1 MLTHKIGVA
10 ALVLSA
16 SVLAI
21 ETANANTASGTTW
34 EVATSIAMN
43 ATLAN
48 VPASG
53 PNATWSAPSDPLS
66 FNSNADPVNGYTL
79 GGFLATGGAFGVS
92 YHGGALS
99 TDTLDSTI
107 TEVTGTVSVTTGEK
121 FTIGHD
127 DGFSLAIGGWSFSD
141 PGPTA
146 FTPTT
151 VTYTGA
157 SGNKSFELAYGECC
171 GPPAVL
177 LVDLPLN
184 SIPEPSTWAMMGLGF
199 AGLGF
204 VGLRRARKTSVS
216 IA

>member
-1 MLTHKIGVA
+1 MLSHKIGVA

-66 FNSNADPVNGYTL
+66 FNSNSAPDGYTL
-79 GGFLATGGAFGVS
+79 GGFLATGGAFGVT
-92 YHGGALS
+92 YNGGALS

-107 TEVTGTVSVTTGEK
+107 TEVTGTVTVTNGEV
-121 FTIGHD
+121 FNIAHD
-127 DGFSLAIGGWSFSD
+127 DGFSIQIGSFTFSD
-141 PGPTA
+141 AGPTSA
-146 FTPTT
+146 VTTP
-151 VTYTGA
+151 VTYIGATG
-157 SGNKSFELAYGECC
+157 NESFKLAYGECC

-177 LVDLPLN
+177 FVDLPL
-184 SIPEPSTWAMMGLGF
+184 SSVPEPSTWAMMGLGF

-204 VGLRRARKTSVS
+204 VGFRRARKESVS